1 MVSAFAAGELS
12 RSKVSPS
19 FVIMASQNNPF
30 AEAVL
35 GWCYASYQTLLKA
48 QLMYARKLPVVS
60 EAIPEVD
67 VVLYGL
73 EDYEDSSERF

>member
-1 MVSAFAAGELS
+1 
-12 RSKVSPS
+12 
-19 FVIMASQNNPF
+19 
-30 AEAVL
+30 
-35 GWCYASYQTLLKA
+35 
-48 QLMYARKLPVVS
+48 MYARKLPVVS